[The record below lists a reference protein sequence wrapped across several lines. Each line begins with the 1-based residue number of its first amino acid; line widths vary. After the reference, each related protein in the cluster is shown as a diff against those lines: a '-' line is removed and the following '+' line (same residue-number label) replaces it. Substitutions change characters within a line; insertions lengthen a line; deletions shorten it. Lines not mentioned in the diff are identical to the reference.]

1 MKSLTASALVL
12 VDVAEIGTAKPSVR
26 MFPILESSLGLRCK
40 QPNPSYVAGSDS
52 LSAIALTRTSRKLLL
67 DNALRLSVEV
77 TQPCY
82 EVGDDWLST
91 QNGKSHLLEGRE
103 ADWLFP
109 LARHF

>member
-52 LSAIALTRTSRKLLL
+52 LSAIALTRTSRKLLF
-67 DNALRLSVEV
+67 DNALRLSVELRSLAMRSGM
-77 TQPCY
+77 TGY
-82 EVGDDWLST
+82 LLRMAKATFWRE
-91 QNGKSHLLEGRE
+91 GKPTGYFL
-103 ADWLFP
+103 
-109 LARHF
+109 